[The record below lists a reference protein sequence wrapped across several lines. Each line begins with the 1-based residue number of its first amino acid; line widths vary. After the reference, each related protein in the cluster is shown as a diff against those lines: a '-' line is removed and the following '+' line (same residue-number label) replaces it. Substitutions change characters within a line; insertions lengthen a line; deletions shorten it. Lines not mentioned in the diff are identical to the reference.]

1 MPFMNLTLAMM
12 KRTSAMRNLMIA
24 LAFAATVCA
33 PAKEASAQG
42 APEALKMEGRKT
54 LYQQVMTRVGARL
67 YRSTDA
73 GSEVIED
80 GIEPFR
86 TYYVYERKDGWL
98 RVGPSSR
105 GAAAGWLAPNTAI
118 DWKQTIVVAFNN
130 PAEFGRDRT
139 LLFRSRE
146 AMDEMI
152 HREDVIARA
161 RQLRSEAA
169 AGRSSAGSPIV
180 SIEPEKH
187 VDIDTNFYLFPILAA
202 ERQILHFDVRGRY
215 LEVASV
221 ALTPAK
227 PKASKSSDE
236 VLKGFRAGIVFAIDT
251 TSSMG
256 PYIERTREAVER
268 IRSTIDRSDIAD
280 KVRFGL
286 VGFRQAET
294 ISPGIEYHTKT
305 FLKLDEQA
313 TAARFTEEIAK
324 MKAAS
329 KPTPGFDEDSVG
341 GVVEAVEGANWSPF
355 GARFVV
361 LITDAGPRPPNKDHV
376 RSPMLPEQVN
386 SFLKESH
393 NIIPIVLHLRT
404 PEGKPD
410 HRYAEQAYTAMA
422 RGAQGS
428 NYRAVSDGDV
438 QRFQETLDGIAS
450 QIVSLTRDSMRGVVE
465 APAADDNSDAA
476 RLRRDWRAMQ
486 LAYLGREEGA
496 RAPDVFR
503 AWMIDRSLDDPGV
516 EALEVRVLL
525 TKNQLATLRDVA
537 RSIVEKA
544 EGGLQR
550 LDPRSFFTQLREAV
564 ALLAR
569 DPNRLARA
577 DFETLG
583 DALGEYLSDLPY
595 DSPITSITEQDWL
608 RRSGPQQRSLI
619 ESLKSKIA
627 LYERIYNTPNAWIA
641 LHRDVPDGERVTT
654 LPLRQMP

>member
-1 MPFMNLTLAMM
+1 
-12 KRTSAMRNLMIA
+12 MRSLMIA
-24 LAFAATVCA
+24 VAFAATLCT
-33 PAKEASAQG
+33 PATSVLAQG
-42 APEALKMEGRKT
+42 VSEALKMEGRQT

-67 YRSTDA
+67 YRNPDA
-73 GSEVIED
+73 ASQVVED

-86 TYYVYERKDGWL
+86 TYYVYERRDGWL

-105 GAAAGWLAPNTAI
+105 GTAVGWLAPETAI

-130 PAEFGRDRT
+130 PAEFGRERT
-139 LLFRSRE
+139 LLFRSRD
-146 AMDEMI
+146 AMHDVI
-152 HREDVIARA
+152 HREDVIPRTK
-161 RQLRSEAA
+161 QLRSEAA
-169 AGRSSAGSPIV
+169 AGRSSADTPVV
-180 SIEPEKH
+180 SIEPDKH
-187 VDIDTNFYLFPILAA
+187 VDIDSNFYLFPILSA

-221 ALTPAK
+221 ARQPTGPQQN
-227 PKASKSSDE
+227 KSPDE
-236 VLKGFRAGIVFAIDT
+236 VLKSFRAGIVFAIDT

-256 PYIERTREAVER
+256 PYIERTRKAVER
-268 IRSTIDRSDIAD
+268 IRSAIERSDISD
-280 KVRFGL
+280 RVRFGL
-286 VGFRQAET
+286 VGFRQSEQ
-294 ISPGIEYHTKT
+294 ISPGVQYHTRT
-305 FLKLDEQA
+305 FLKLDEEA
-313 TAARFTEEIAK
+313 TAARFTQEITR
-324 MKAAS
+324 MQAAQ
-329 KPTPGFDEDSVG
+329 KPTPGFNEDSVG
-341 GVVEAVEGANWSPF
+341 GIVEAAEGANWQPF

-361 LITDAGPRPPNKDHV
+361 LITDAGPRPPTENFV
-376 RSPMLPEQVN
+376 RSSMLPEQVN
-386 SFLKESH
+386 TYLKETH

-404 PEGKPD
+404 PEGKPN
-410 HRYAEQAYTAMA
+410 HSYAERAYSALA

-428 NYRAVSDGDV
+428 NYRAVPDGDV
-438 QRFQETLDGIAS
+438 GRFEEILDGIAN
-450 QIVSLTRDSMRGVVE
+450 QIVDLTRASMRGVVE
-465 APAADDNSDAA
+465 APATGDDSDAA

-516 EALEVRVLL
+516 EALEVRVVL

-583 DALGEYLSDLPY
+583 DALGEYLRDLPY

-608 RRSGPQQRSLI
+608 RRSGPQQRALI
-619 ESLKSKIA
+619 ESLKSKIE
-627 LYERIYNTPNAWIA
+627 LYERIYNTPDAWVA
-641 LHRDVPDGERVTT
+641 LHRGVPDGERVTT